1 MTKPSFEVHD
11 PILRLASTTLETIS
25 TTIPPTKEG
34 RAPLSYEDRITI
46 STPEGVALE
55 VPLAGLGS
63 RFVAALV
70 DGIIKGAVILAAL
83 AGVVALGATS
93 APGAVAQPT
102 GDFALVGLALFF
114 VFVFLVNFGYDVL
127 FETLASGRTPGKRW
141 TGLRVVR
148 LDGGPVTFT
157 TSAVRNLLRLVDGL
171 LGYAV
176 GVVVILVSSRN
187 QRLGDL
193 AAGTLVVRERRA
205 PERRRDRE
213 ASVVAPP
220 SSAATGPTPAELV
233 IWDVSSVTADDL
245 VTVRSFLERRTEL
258 TAEARARLAGDFAR
272 RLRPKV
278 GGAPDDLPPEAFLE
292 QLAAAK
298 AART

>member
-1 MTKPSFEVHD
+1 MGATA
-11 PILRLASTTLETIS
+11 IETIGYRH
-25 TTIPPTKEG
+25 PRQERER

-70 DGIIKGAVILAAL
+70 DGVIKGAVILGAL

-93 APGAVAQPT
+93 NRGPVPDAA
-102 GDFALVGLALFF
+102 GDLPLIGLALFF

-157 TSAVRNLLRLVDGL
+157 TSAVRNLVRLIDGL
-171 LGYAV
+171 FGYAV
-176 GVVVILVSSRN
+176 GVVVILVSARN

-193 AAGTLVVRERRA
+193 AAGTVVVRERRA
-205 PERRRDRE
+205 PEPRRT
-213 ASVVAPP
+213 AGAGAPG
-220 SSAATGPTPAELV
+220 SAISHEISDELV
-233 IWDVSSVTADDL
+233 TWDITSVTADDL
-245 VTVRSFLERRTEL
+245 VTVRRFLERRTEL
-258 TAEARARLAGDFAR
+258 TAEARARLAHDFAL

-278 GGAPDDLPPEAFLE
+278 AGAPEDLHPETFLE

-298 AART
+298 AARA

>member
-1 MTKPSFEVHD
+1 
-11 PILRLASTTLETIS
+11 
-25 TTIPPTKEG
+25 
-34 RAPLSYEDRITI
+34 
-46 STPEGVALE
+46 
-55 VPLAGLGS
+55 
-63 RFVAALV
+63 
-70 DGIIKGAVILAAL
+70 
-83 AGVVALGATS
+83 
-93 APGAVAQPT
+93 
-102 GDFALVGLALFF
+102 
-114 VFVFLVNFGYDVL
+114 
-127 FETLASGRTPGKRW
+127 
-141 TGLRVVR
+141 
-148 LDGGPVTFT
+148 VTFT

-205 PERRRDRE
+205 PERRDRG
-213 ASVVAPP
+213 ASVVASP
-220 SSAATGPTPAELV
+220 SSAATGPTSAELV

-278 GGAPDDLPPEAFLE
+278 AGAPDDLPPEAFLE

>member
-1 MTKPSFEVHD
+1 MATAFH
-11 PILRLASTTLETIS
+11 AETR
-25 TTIPPTKEG
+25 EAA
-34 RAPLSYEDRITI
+34 RLSYEDHITI

-70 DGIIKGAVILAAL
+70 DGVIKGAVILAAL
-83 AGVVALGATS
+83 AGVAALGATS
-93 APGAVAQPT
+93 DQGPVPDPT
-102 GDFALVGLALFF
+102 GDLALIGLALFF
-114 VFVFLVNFGYDVL
+114 VFAFLVNFGYDVL

-157 TSAVRNLLRLVDGL
+157 TSAVRNLVRLVDGL
-171 LGYAV
+171 FGYAV
-176 GVVVILVSSRN
+176 GVVVILVSARN

-193 AAGTLVVRERRA
+193 AAGTVVVRERRA
-205 PERRRDRE
+205 PEPRRDRRT
-213 ASVVAPP
+213 SGAPVP
-220 SSAATGPTPAELV
+220 TGSPESSADLLT
-233 IWDVSSVTADDL
+233 WDISSVTADDL
-245 VTVRSFLERRTEL
+245 VTVRRFLERRTEL
-258 TAEARARLAGDFAR
+258 TAEARARLAHDFAL

-278 GGAPDDLPPEAFLE
+278 AGAPEDLHPEAFLE

>member
-1 MTKPSFEVHD
+1 
-11 PILRLASTTLETIS
+11 
-25 TTIPPTKEG
+25 
-34 RAPLSYEDRITI
+34 
-46 STPEGVALE
+46 VALE

-70 DGIIKGAVILAAL
+70 DGVIKGAVILAAL

-93 APGAVAQPT
+93 DQGPVPDPT
-102 GDFALVGLALFF
+102 GDLALIGLALFF

-157 TSAVRNLLRLVDGL
+157 TSAVRNLVRLVDGL

-176 GVVVILVSSRN
+176 GVVVILVTARN

-193 AAGTLVVRERRA
+193 AAGTVVVRERRA
-205 PERRRDRE
+205 PEPRRDRRT
-213 ASVVAPP
+213 SL
-220 SSAATGPTPAELV
+220 SAALVPAGSPETSDELAT
-233 IWDVSSVTADDL
+233 WDISSVTADDL
-245 VTVRSFLERRTEL
+245 VTVRRFLERRPEL
-258 TAEARARLAGDFAR
+258 TAEARTRLAHDFAL

-278 GGAPDDLPPEAFLE
+278 AGAPEDLHPEAFLE

-298 AART
+298 SART